1 MLETYFSE
9 IYTKMKLHFYKKIF
23 NKFEGREASLTAVET
38 FCVEIIYAL
47 RHPTINEFAT
57 FTQISA
63 PNAAYKV
70 NSLVKKGYVKRIQS
84 KDDKREYYL
93 TVTDK
98 YLDYYGISYE
108 YVEVIMRRIRER
120 FSSEDIEK
128 FEEMLKIIGTEL
140 MPEADYPIKPLILDE
155 EELPK

>member
-1 MLETYFSE
+1 MLEAYFTE

-47 RHPTINEFAT
+47 RNPTINEFAT

-70 NSLVKKGYVKRIQS
+70 NSLVKKGYVKKTQS
-84 KDDKREYYL
+84 KEDKREYYL
-93 TVTDK
+93 KVTDK
-98 YLDYYGISYE
+98 YLDYYGISYQ
-108 YVEVIMRRIRER
+108 YVEVIMKRMRER
-120 FSSEDIEK
+120 FSKEDIEK
-128 FEEMLKIIGTEL
+128 FEDMLKIIGTEL
-140 MPEADYPIKPLILDE
+140 MPEADYPIKQSIQQDE
-155 EELPK
+155 LS